1 MYLNKKKKNK
11 IQEEKNLSTFHL
23 ESICFYIY
31 NLAKLLREAFYED
44 NLFSDTSSLVNNI
57 E

>member
-1 MYLNKKKKNK
+1 MKKN
-11 IQEEKNLSTFHL
+11 IEEEKNPSTFHL

-31 NLAKLLREAFYED
+31 NLAKLLREAFNED
-44 NLFSDTSSLVNNI
+44 NLFPDTFSLVNNI